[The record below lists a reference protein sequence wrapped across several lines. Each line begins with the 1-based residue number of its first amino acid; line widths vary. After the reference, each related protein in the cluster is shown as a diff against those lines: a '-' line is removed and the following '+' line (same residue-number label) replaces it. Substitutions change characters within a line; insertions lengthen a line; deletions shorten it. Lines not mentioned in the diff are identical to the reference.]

1 MALAGMR
8 SPGQTA
14 LALAIA
20 LFLGVFLIVPVVT
33 VVYVAFTEKGGGGF
47 TFVNFLDFG
56 RTDLF
61 VRSFWNSVYVSAMTV
76 VWASVLA
83 LPRWQRVK

>member
-20 LFLGVFLIVPVVT
+20 LFLGVFLIVPV
-33 VVYVAFTEKGGGGF
+33 AELIDWLQELGEEQQLAEQRRACAAAMNGF
-47 TFVNFLDFG
+47 IGMGD
-56 RTDLF
+56 DL
-61 VRSFWNSVYVSAMTV
+61 
-76 VWASVLA
+76 
-83 LPRWQRVK
+83 